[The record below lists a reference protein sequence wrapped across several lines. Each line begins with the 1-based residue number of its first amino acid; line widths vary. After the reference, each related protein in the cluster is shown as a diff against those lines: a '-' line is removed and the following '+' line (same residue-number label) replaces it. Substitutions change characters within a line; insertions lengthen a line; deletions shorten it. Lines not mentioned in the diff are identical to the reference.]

1 MAISE
6 FVVKLAADSSPL
18 QKAAKAADSLLGKL
32 GSSSKVKISV
42 DDSQVDSAKEKV
54 DGLSGTERVVLD
66 VDTKGANSAV
76 DGFGAKFGG
85 LKSVIGGAIGGAA
98 VQGLTSLSSKLFEGA
113 MAGDELGDSLELAFS
128 QAGVQDVNA
137 AIEETTKA
145 NLALANSLGQDVARV
160 DELSTAAAGLAGAS
174 GKLNTDLTK
183 AAVGIESLS
192 GGAVKGEAVIKALSR
207 GLADPEGAA
216 AIEAL
221 SKKYP
226 QLAETLRGT
235 GDAASKLA
243 AINKELGPTFN
254 TLEEQAKGPDAVIQQ
269 LQNTLTRGFQEAGLA
284 IMDALGPA
292 ITEIS
297 AAITPLIQQI
307 GPVIGQL
314 VTTIAP
320 VLSTIGT
327 TLASVF
333 STLAPVITDLL
344 NKLAPIITKLT
355 GVVGDLVQR
364 LVTGLAPVLPVIVDV
379 IGAVLDAI
387 MPIIDALG
395 DSLGPIIDTV
405 VTLVGDLV
413 KAFAP
418 LVIQLV
424 KALSPILTVIARL
437 LGTVLNVALKLLA
450 GIISGVVSIVTGFVG
465 VIFKLVSAV
474 GEWISSFGL
483 LQKVFGVV
491 RSAFEKFVS
500 ILPDFIKEA
509 LGFKEGADAMAEV
522 GEETKAAGEEVV
534 DTTKKTE
541 ELNDTLNKTGK
552 TGVGA
557 AGKIKSEFEK
567 AREAI
572 DALRKAQAEQLDIQ
586 QELIDRQIASGKLTK
601 EQGELL
607 IKQVEKTNAKQVV
620 DQAQKLLQA
629 EVDDEGFAIK
639 TKIEGPD
646 ADSAKSLYNSL
657 AIALS
662 KGERQVAALQGAE
675 QRQRLQQLQER
686 EAKGLEAVSKI
697 QESYIARLRRNVE
710 AGATQDVDKLIAET
724 AKQVQAQTDAAIKS
738 LIESTPEFTEAAG
751 IIGENVAKNIINAE
765 EAQKQLADLRTQIFE
780 SLTAREGGDVL
791 GDQIKAILD
800 DGAIRAQDAAATIRN
815 EAKDAAVALISSD
828 IVRGIEE
835 QVRALEKQRDVLLRN
850 SNLTKEQR
858 EEIET
863 GFAEAID
870 NVRKGPFD
878 LFQSSIDSI
887 GSALAGL
894 EIDINSEEA
903 QQQLDEL
910 RKAND
915 DLVDSF
921 KRGEITYQQ
930 ALQGLE
936 AATDAQSTFFSTLAD
951 SVGQALSGV
960 LTSYSEDFKS
970 SAQASL
976 DTVTKLQADIQA
988 VQESTRLSAQQ
999 KEEQT
1004 SRLNEEVT
1012 KNRVAAIEQLGA
1024 AGAAQFA
1031 SLVAAGEN
1039 VGDALKKVA
1048 GDLAKSLLTIYTPQ
1062 IVALFSSFIPPPFGQ
1077 VAGFA
1082 AVASLQALLS
1092 AALASFA
1099 DGGYTGDGGK
1109 YQEAG
1114 IVHKGEFVAPQSMTR
1129 KHRGLLEHLYANKP
1143 LEAYPEIK
1151 KMLQTNQITE
1161 PVRHKHLALIKHLM
1175 SNKPLET
1182 SPEIIKLVEKHSKKE
1197 IYVSKHTELIKHLYA
1212 NKPLESFPDVK
1223 KMLDANRI
1231 TVADELRSTIYAPSA
1246 VSTTV
1251 GVDMSPLV
1259 SEVRAMRE
1267 QLESMQVLQRTAT
1280 DVVVS
1285 ADKDAVIMQIKKANF
1300 RKTRR

>member
-66 VDTKGANSAV
+66 VDTKGANSAI
-76 DGFGAKFGG
+76 DGLGSKFGG
-85 LKSVIGGAIGGAA
+85 LNSIIGGALGGAA

-314 VTTIAP
+314 IQTIAP
-320 VLSTIGT
+320 VLSTLGT
-327 TLASVF
+327 TIANVF
-333 STLAPVITDLL
+333 ATLAPVITDLL
-344 NKLAPIITKLT
+344 TRLGPVITQLT
-355 GVVGDLVQR
+355 GVVGELVQR
-364 LVTGLAPVLPVIVDV
+364 LLTGLAPVLPVIVEV

-395 DSLGPIIDTV
+395 DSLGPILDTII
-405 VTLVGDLV
+405 TLVSDLV

-424 KALSPILTVIARL
+424 KALSPVLTVIARI
-437 LGTVLNVALKLLA
+437 LGTVLNVALKVIA
-450 GIISGVVSIVTGFVG
+450 GLITGLVSIITGFVG
-465 VIFKLVSAV
+465 GVFKLIAIT

-483 LQKVFGVV
+483 LQKIFGVV
-491 RSAFEKFVS
+491 KQAFADFVS

-509 LGFKEGADAMAEV
+509 LGFKQSAEDV
-522 GEETKAAGEEVV
+522 KEIGKAANDAGGAIA
-534 DTTKKTE
+534 DTTDKTK
-541 ELNDTLNKTGK
+541 DLNKTLTDTGK
-552 TGVGA
+552 NGA
-557 AGKIKSEFEK
+557 KSLGKVKSQYEK
-567 AREAI
+567 VRDEI
-572 DALRKAQAEQLDIQ
+572 GLLQKAQAAQLAIQ

-601 EQGELL
+601 EQGDAL
-607 IKQVEKTNAKQVV
+607 I
-620 DQAQKLLQA
+620 
-629 EVDDEGFAIK
+629 
-639 TKIEGPD
+639 
-646 ADSAKSLYNSL
+646 
-657 AIALS
+657 
-662 KGERQVAALQGAE
+662 
-675 QRQRLQQLQER
+675 
-686 EAKGLEAVSKI
+686 
-697 QESYIARLRRNVE
+697 
-710 AGATQDVDKLIAET
+710 
-724 AKQVQAQTDAAIKS
+724 KQVQAQNAKEVVDAAQR
-738 LIESTPEFTEAAG
+738 LLQVQADAAG
-751 IIGENVAKNIINAE
+751 FAIATK
-765 EAQKQLADLRTQIFE
+765 
-780 SLTAREGGDVL
+780 
-791 GDQIKAILD
+791 IKGPD
-800 DGAIRAQDAAATIRN
+800 EN
-815 EAKDAAVALISSD
+815 EAKQFFNDLLILYGRAERELPPIQPQVIIPDAKTRLDAFNKELA
-828 IVRGIEE
+828 
-835 QVRALEKQRDVLLRN
+835 
-850 SNLTKEQR
+850 KEQAR
-858 EEIET
+858 LKKIELPADEVDI
-863 GFAEAID
+863 FAESLD
-870 NVRKGPFD
+870 M
-878 LFQSSIDSI
+878 LS
-887 GSALAGL
+887 AGL
-894 EIDINSEEA
+894 SNIKVDIQTDEA
-903 QQQLDEL
+903 
-910 RKAND
+910 
-915 DLVDSF
+915 
-921 KRGEITYQQ
+921 QQ
-930 ALQGLE
+930 ALQELQEQNDAVIASFRAGGMTYQE
-936 AATDAQSTFFSTLAD
+936 AVDGITATAGAQFGFLSNLGEASKQTINQLFTSLAEGQRKAAEDSAKEQEQISARIAEIRANDQLDANAKSQLIAEEEAKANEARLDQIENLA
-951 SVGQALSGV
+951 
-960 LTSYSEDFKS
+960 
-970 SAQASL
+970 
-976 DTVTKLQADIQA
+976 
-988 VQESTRLSAQQ
+988 
-999 KEEQT
+999 
-1004 SRLNEEVT
+1004 
-1012 KNRVAAIEQLGA
+1012 A
-1024 AGAAQFA
+1024 AGAAEFV
-1031 SLVAAGEN
+1031 SLLAAGEN

-1048 GDLAKSLLTIYTPQ
+1048 GDLAMSLLDIYAPQ

-1077 VAGFA
+1077 AAGLA
-1082 AVASLQALLS
+1082 AVAGLKALLS

-1109 YQEAG
+1109 YQPAG
-1114 IVHKGEFVAPQSMTR
+1114 VVHKGEFVAPQSMTR

-1143 LEAYPEIK
+1143 LEA
-1151 KMLQTNQITE
+1151 
-1161 PVRHKHLALIKHLM
+1161 
-1175 SNKPLET
+1175 
-1182 SPEIIKLVEKHSKKE
+1182 
-1197 IYVSKHTELIKHLYA
+1197 
-1212 NKPLESFPDVK
+1212 FPDVK

-1231 TVADELRSTIYAPSA
+1231 TVADELRSTIYAPST

-1267 QLESMQVLQRTAT
+1267 QLESMQVLQKTAT
-1280 DVVVS
+1280 NVVVS
-1285 ADKDAVIMQIKKANF
+1285 ADKDSVIREIRKANF